1 MLPDCHLIS
10 HVLLHSSLYILLS
23 VAWDLEPETCYMSS
37 SCAHFEHLPDLFGT
51 WFSCLPLWF
60 VCLFELPF
68 WFWPSPIL
76 LFHKH
81 IYLHTINPWTISVCL
96 HCDSID
102 LIHTW
107 WHFCDSIYIE
117 SLFSCSGKERKGPIT
132 TYYSLIGCVAF
143 QTGGLLLSVSTRTAN
158 FNL

>member
-37 SCAHFEHLPDLFGT
+37 SCSHFEHLPDLFGT

-60 VCLFELPF
+60 VCLYELPF

-107 WHFCDSIYIE
+107 WHFCDILSHCFLVLVKKGKVPLLRTILWLAVL
-117 SLFSCSGKERKGPIT
+117 LFKLVVC
-132 TYYSLIGCVAF
+132 CC
-143 QTGGLLLSVSTRTAN
+143 Q
-158 FNL
+158 